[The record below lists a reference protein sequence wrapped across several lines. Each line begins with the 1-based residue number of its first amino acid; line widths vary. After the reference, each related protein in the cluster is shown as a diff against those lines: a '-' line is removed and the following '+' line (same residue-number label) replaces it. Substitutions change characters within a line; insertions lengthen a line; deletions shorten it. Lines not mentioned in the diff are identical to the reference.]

1 MKKSKLNLYLS
12 LAARK
17 SRRFVFSQTKG
28 LIITGLFVT
37 IPIFVTLWVALFVYN
52 MLTTWALAISERF
65 GMFQG
70 EIDSFWFQQGI
81 RLFSLILI
89 VILLI
94 VVGQL
99 ARMTLGNRL
108 ITIAQKLLLRLPIIN
123 FIYSTCK
130 QIGDALWSS
139 SGSMFSQ
146 VVMFEYPCQGSYAIG
161 FMTNE
166 NKEDF
171 EVTEKLGKPVVSIFM
186 PTTPN
191 PTSGFL
197 LLIPKER
204 CIFLDMSV
212 SDAMRLIVSAGAIL
226 PGQHHE
232 AQQLMEKTKR
242 KR

>member
-12 LAARK
+12 LMARR

-28 LIITGLFVT
+28 LLITGLFVV
-37 IPIFVTLWVALFVYN
+37 IPIFVTLWV
-52 MLTTWALAISERF
+52 
-65 GMFQG
+65 G
-70 EIDSFWFQQGI
+70 SFWVQQGI
-81 RLFSLILI
+81 RVISLILI
-89 VILLI
+89 VVLLI
-94 VVGQL
+94 AIGQL
-99 ARMTLGNRL
+99 ARMTLGNRM
-108 ITIAQKLLLRLPIIN
+108 ITLAQKILLRLPIIN

-139 SGSMFSQ
+139 GGGSMFSK
-146 VVMFEYPCQGSYAIG
+146 VVMFEYPCSGSYAIG

-166 NKEDF
+166 NTEPF

-212 SDAMRLIVSAGAIL
+212 ADAMRLIVSAGAVL
-226 PGQHHE
+226 PDQIQEQHRPGSHGP
-232 AQQLMEKTKR
+232 L
-242 KR
+242 

>member
-12 LAARK
+12 LMARR

-28 LIITGLFVT
+28 LLITGLFVV
-37 IPIFVTLWVALFVYN
+37 IPIFVTLWVAWFIYN
-52 MLTTWALAISERF
+52 LLTTWALAIIKHLNI
-65 GMFQG
+65 FQD
-70 EIDSFWFQQGI
+70 EIGSFWVQQGI
-81 RLFSLILI
+81 RVISLILI
-89 VILLI
+89 VVLLI
-94 VVGQL
+94 AIGQL
-99 ARMTLGNRL
+99 ARMTLGNRM
-108 ITIAQKLLLRLPIIN
+108 ITLAQKILLRLPIIN

-139 SGSMFSQ
+139 GGGNMFSK
-146 VVMFEYPCQGSYAIG
+146 VVMFEYPCSGSYAIG

-166 NKEDF
+166 NTEPF

-212 SDAMRLIVSAGAIL
+212 ADAMRLIVSAGAVL
-226 PGQHHE
+226 PDQIQEQHRPGSHGP
-232 AQQLMEKTKR
+232 L
-242 KR
+242 